1 LSGRHRGLANMMAMA
16 EELGG
21 TLSIRRSRSGGVFLR
36 MDIPLARFG
45 RGEAVSRPPPEGG
58 GGDA

>member
-1 LSGRHRGLANMMAMA
+1 MMAMA

-36 MDIPLARFG
+36 VDVPLAPSG
-45 RGEAVSRPPPEGG
+45 RDEPVSRPPSEGG

>member
-1 LSGRHRGLANMMAMA
+1 MMAMA

-36 MDIPLARFG
+36 MDIPLAPFG
-45 RGEAVSRPPPEGG
+45 RGEAVSRPPAEGG